1 MRTPGIFLCSVK
13 THARLKILPKCSRQ
27 GFFPPPGK
35 YYGKTGKEVESM
47 RTLER
52 YMPRCRIFLLDGE
65 KFRTN
70 LLAVFFD
77 IPLRRETATKTA
89 LLAEV
94 LKRGCEPYP
103 GPQALAKRA
112 EEMYG
117 ALWDVSVVKKG
128 DRQLLL
134 FSLEALKAVDVE
146 EGVNFLRDLMLRPLA
161 EKGAFPEETLERQ
174 KKILRRK
181 LRGLQD
187 DKREFARRRA
197 LEETAA
203 GTPWAVS
210 ADGYEEDLDRID
222 GKTLYE
228 YYSGLLREGNVMA
241 FFCGDTEERK
251 KVLALRKCFPGRVL
265 LQEREPA
272 EEERKGPPHFIREKK
287 DGEQARLV
295 LGFGAEDSESGRGR
309 AALLLMNRLLGGD
322 PDSRLFQEIREKKG
336 LCYDIKSFCYPLSPW
351 LFIQA
356 GIREEDGRETAGSM
370 LRSIEAFA
378 QEGVQRESLEQAKKA
393 MLREYGSMED
403 QPWAMIDFFAEQAL
417 RGQEL
422 SAEKFLRRIER
433 MEEGDIRRAAGRLRL
448 KAVYLLGGKEET
460 A

>member
-1 MRTPGIFLCSVK
+1 
-13 THARLKILPKCSRQ
+13 
-27 GFFPPPGK
+27 
-35 YYGKTGKEVESM
+35 M

-52 YMPRCRIFLLDGE
+52 YMPRCRIFLLDGK

-77 IPLRRETATKTA
+77 IPLQRETATKTA

-103 GPQALAKRA
+103 SPQALAKRA

-134 FSLEALKAVDVE
+134 FSLETLKAVDVE
-146 EGVNFLRDLMLRPLA
+146 EGVSFLKDLILRPLT
-161 EKGAFPEETLERQ
+161 EKGAFPEETLKRQ
-174 KKILRRK
+174 KKIVSRK
-181 LRGLQD
+181 LRGLRD

-210 ADGYEEDLDRID
+210 ADGYEEDLDGID
-222 GKTLYE
+222 GKMLYE
-228 YYSGLLREGNVMA
+228 YYSNLLREGNVMA
-241 FFCGDTEERK
+241 FFCGDTEERR

-265 LQEREPA
+265 LQDQEET
-272 EEERKGPPHFIREKK
+272 EERKGPPHFIREKK

-295 LGFGAEDSESGRGR
+295 LGFGAEDSETGCGR
-309 AALLLMNRLLGGD
+309 AALLVMNRLLGGD
-322 PDSRLFQEIREKKG
+322 PDSRLFQEIREEKG

-356 GIREEDGRETAGSM
+356 GIREENGKETAGSM
-370 LRSIEAFA
+370 LKNIEALA
-378 QEGVQRESLEQAKKA
+378 QEGVPREKLEQAKEA
-393 MLREYGSMED
+393 ILREYSSIED

-417 RGQEL
+417 LGMEL
-422 SAEKFLRRIER
+422 STERFLRRIER
-433 MEEGDIRRAAGRLRL
+433 MAEGDIRRAAGRLRL
-448 KAVYLLGGKEET
+448 KAVYLLGGKGET

>member
-1 MRTPGIFLCSVK
+1 
-13 THARLKILPKCSRQ
+13 
-27 GFFPPPGK
+27 
-35 YYGKTGKEVESM
+35 M

-52 YMPRCRIFLLDGE
+52 YMPRCRIFLLDGK

-77 IPLRRETATKTA
+77 IPLQRETATKTA

-103 GPQALAKRA
+103 SPQALAKRA

-134 FSLEALKAVDVE
+134 FSLETLKAVDVE
-146 EGVNFLRDLMLRPLA
+146 EGVSFLKDLILRPLT
-161 EKGAFPEETLERQ
+161 EKGAFPEETLKRQ
-174 KKILRRK
+174 KKIVSRK
-181 LRGLQD
+181 LRGLRD

-210 ADGYEEDLDRID
+210 ADGYEEDLDGID
-222 GKTLYE
+222 GKMLYE
-228 YYSGLLREGNVMA
+228 YYSNLLREGNVMA
-241 FFCGDTEERK
+241 FFCGDTEERR

-265 LQEREPA
+265 LQDQEET
-272 EEERKGPPHFIREKK
+272 EERKGPPHFIREKK

-295 LGFGAEDSESGRGR
+295 LGFGAEDSETGRGR
-309 AALLLMNRLLGGD
+309 AALLVMNRLLGGD
-322 PDSRLFQEIREKKG
+322 PDSRLFQEIREEKG

-356 GIREEDGRETAGSM
+356 GIREENGKETAGSM
-370 LRSIEAFA
+370 LKNIEALA
-378 QEGVQRESLEQAKKA
+378 QEGVPREKLEQAKEA
-393 MLREYGSMED
+393 ILREYSSIED

-417 RGQEL
+417 LGMEL
-422 SAEKFLRRIER
+422 STERFLRRIER
-433 MEEGDIRRAAGRLRL
+433 MAEGDIRRAAGRLRL
-448 KAVYLLGGKEET
+448 KAVYLLGGKGET